1 MAHQTIDG
9 TTFTAKQAY
18 DCLVSV
24 PFNPAVA
31 TNFIRYYND
40 TLQFQSTLA
49 YLKNPPAS
57 YQQPAI
63 DLIGGLRQI
72 QRDVDNGVFQNQ
84 YAFEAT
90 LQKLIYAAHDA
101 HLQLVSGVLA
111 AFTFASPHGLISLS
125 TNGTQIPKI
134 YIQGNKSSTLQL
146 FPALIGT
153 EDVLLKS
160 ANADF
165 TLSAVT
171 SINGQD
177 VTDYLSHL
185 AAANSIGNLEPDADW
200 NDLMSSRA
208 ASIQGDYSII
218 ESYITF
224 YPGDTITFAFENNT
238 QLGPLPWYAIY
249 NSPGPTGPLATGGDF
264 YNLFVLGF
272 YPASYNS
279 STPDPCIAAATSTDS
294 SVSAPDSTSSDATAT
309 PTSWADTAYPSTAD
323 IYQPNRY
330 PIGGGFVTGY
340 YLRNISTAVLSI
352 PTFQM
357 QDGDIQSFSDTIGN
371 FLNGSHSNGM
381 TKIVIDLQQNLGG
394 QTLLAVDAFKHVK
407 PRDLL
412 RMFLLTKLSFSLR
425 TSPSEGADFARIQP
439 LTF

>member
-1 MAHQTIDG
+1 
-9 TTFTAKQAY
+9 
-18 DCLVSV
+18 
-24 PFNPAVA
+24 
-31 TNFIRYYND
+31 
-40 TLQFQSTLA
+40 
-49 YLKNPPAS
+49 
-57 YQQPAI
+57 
-63 DLIGGLRQI
+63 
-72 QRDVDNGVFQNQ
+72 
-84 YAFEAT
+84 
-90 LQKLIYAAHDA
+90 
-101 HLQLVSGVLA
+101 
-111 AFTFASPHGLISLS
+111 
-125 TNGTQIPKI
+125 
-134 YIQGNKSSTLQL
+134 
-146 FPALIGT
+146 
-153 EDVLLKS
+153 
-160 ANADF
+160 
-165 TLSAVT
+165 
-171 SINGQD
+171 
-177 VTDYLSHL
+177 
-185 AAANSIGNLEPDADW
+185 
-200 NDLMSSRA
+200 MSSWA

-218 ESYITF
+218 EAYITF

-238 QLGPLPWYAIY
+238 QLGPLPWHAIY

-264 YNLFVLGF
+264 YNFFVLGF
-272 YPASYNS
+272 YPASYDS
-279 STPDPCIAAATSTDS
+279 STPDPCPAAATSTDS
-294 SVSAPDSTSSDATAT
+294 SVSAPDSTSFDATAS

-323 IYQPNRY
+323 IYQPNLY

-394 QTLLAVDAFKHVK
+394 QTLLAVDAFKHVR